1 MRFLQKLS
9 RILLR
14 TAIFFFMACNVLMA
28 QTPFIEFADVK
39 AMKKGAVNLKVVHSD
54 ETGIYLLDSDDVNSN
69 YNVISYPFQTIP
81 KILKIDRDFKLV
93 YETPLL
99 EGRKRQ
105 NLKGIYPLLNDLYA
119 FSAHYDKDIGECT
132 ISAGKINKT
141 NGTIPEGMKEI
152 FSIPIVSKKDS
163 FDFSIR
169 PLEDKTGFMLLAETK
184 ADKGKDKSY
193 YFLPVPTSLK
203 KIKAQPFKMP
213 RTGSFQ
219 INDIF
224 IIGSQHLF
232 VQANEY
238 TFEDIGKRK
247 SVRKLKSV
255 SLDVFD
261 LQGTKVHSVSPNIN
275 DKFLIRSQLLRVN
288 GDLYLAGSY
297 CNTEIRDEIHGL
309 FIAKMDKSSYA
320 LAEIKIIPLQQKL
333 LGIAYMEEM
342 EKEKTRS
349 EKKND
354 HDQTDDGLHKNI
366 NIRKLYAMEDGG
378 FIVVAERAWAEDR
391 KVVSISS
398 RTGEA
403 PSTRESLQTFIYTN
417 ELIVMKLTHDG
428 QVHWVNVLPKN
439 QVQIYSK
446 VFGMNNNIDFLYNNN
461 LWPAYGSASL
471 WLENNNLYMIFNDSK
486 KNAEVTEPGRKV
498 STVSEF
504 DKCEM
509 AVVSCDLKSGKLT
522 RNQYPYIKNK
532 ILLMPLNS
540 FEMNGEILIPA
551 AGEQFFGGVKG
562 DLKFGILKFK

>member
-1 MRFLQKLS
+1 
-9 RILLR
+9 
-14 TAIFFFMACNVLMA
+14 MA

-54 ETGIYLLDSDDVNSN
+54 ETGIYLLDSDDINSN

-105 NLKGIYPLLNDLYA
+105 NLKGIYPLSNDLYA
-119 FSAHYDKDIGECT
+119 FSAHYDKDLGECT
-132 ISAGKINKT
+132 ISAGKINKS
-141 NGTIPEGMKEI
+141 NGTIPEGMKDI
-152 FSIPIVSKKDS
+152 FSIPIVSKRDS

-169 PLEDKTGFMLLAETK
+169 PLEDKTGFMLLAEAK

-224 IIGSQHLF
+224 ILGSQRLF

-297 CNTEIRDEIHGL
+297 CNTEMRDEIHGL

-320 LAEIKIIPLQQKL
+320 LSEIKIIPLQQKL

-349 EKKND
+349 ERKND
-354 HDQTDDGLHKNI
+354 HDQTDDGLNKNI
-366 NIRKLYAMEDGG
+366 NIRRLYAMEDGG
-378 FIVVAERAWAEDR
+378 IVVVAERAWAEDR
-391 KVVSISS
+391 KVVTISS

-403 PSTRESLQTFIYTN
+403 PNTLESLKTFIYTN

-428 QVHWVNVLPKN
+428 QVQWVNVLPKN
-439 QVQIYSK
+439 QVQSYSK
-446 VFGMNNNIDFLYNNN
+446 VFGMNNNIDFLYNNS
-461 LWPAYGSASL
+461 LWPAYVSSSL
-471 WLENNNLYMIFNDSK
+471 WLKNNNLYMIFNDSR
-486 KNAEVTEPGRKV
+486 KNAEVTEPGQRV
-498 STVSEF
+498 STLSEF
-504 DKCEM
+504 NKCEM
-509 AVVSCDLKSGKLT
+509 AVVSCDLKSGTLT